1 MSLFARSQQVE
12 IGDPTKLKRALEAAL
27 KVSEIASSA
36 TALPDAVQAVVATA
50 IDLFG
55 AEQSSIM
62 LLDDGGRELV
72 LVASAGQAPTVP
84 LGHRMPCGDS
94 VAGRVVATGQALLL
108 GDVDQEA
115 FINFVPKQRAISSSV
130 VAPLRV
136 NGRAI
141 GVLNLSISDGGTAFT
156 HDDRRLAQMFADQ
169 AAALIHRTKLHEQ
182 AERRSSDLAAL
193 NEANNGLLG
202 TLDIETLLNFILDGA
217 TRLSSEKQGFVCLF
231 DGETGALS
239 RGVFRSLDKA
249 MIRLLTERPET
260 RAAVEE
266 ATLRLIDVGEGESFI
281 AIGLRSPRGTKG
293 LIMVSGSEGLV
304 QERGYVLKAF
314 GQQCSSAI
322 GAGELYALAETKESE
337 LSSIIQS
344 VPNPIVLS
352 DATGKIR
359 SINPAAEQ
367 LFGLT
372 AMFAA
377 GTPVRG
383 SLGSEQLED
392 LILGEGNLLDELQ
405 LGQTTR
411 TYKVHATD
419 VRVPGAP
426 MGRLLVMDDVTPER
440 KMAQTQH
447 DFVAMIGHELRT
459 PLTIVRGF
467 TNLMKRRVDQATREE
482 SLEALDTIE
491 AKAGQLEGL
500 IEDLLYVSKI
510 ESREATLRI
519 EQVNIVELVRRVAN
533 DVLANHSERELSLD
547 MPHDLR
553 WSCDEMKVG
562 LVLRHLIDNAFKYSD
577 NPEPVTIQVAEDDN
591 ELRFDVV
598 DRGIGI
604 VSSDIP
610 NIFERFH
617 QVDGSSTREHGGTGV
632 GLYLCSQLLQVH
644 DGRIWVDSAWGKGS
658 TFSFTIP
665 RGAQRNEL
673 VNMQGRTVKK
683 TA

>member
-1 MSLFARSQQVE
+1 MSLFTRPQAE
-12 IGDPTKLKRALEAAL
+12 IGDPTKLKQALEAAL
-27 KVSEIASSA
+27 KVSEIAASA
-36 TALPDAVQAVVATA
+36 TALPDAVHAVVATA

-55 AEQSSIM
+55 AQKSSIM

-72 LVASAGQAPTVP
+72 LVASAGQAPGVP

-115 FINFVPKQRAISSSV
+115 FINYVPKKKAISSSV

-141 GVLNLSISDGGTAFT
+141 GVLNLSISDSSHTFT
-156 HDDRRLAQMFADQ
+156 QDDRRLAQMFADQ

-193 NEANNGLLG
+193 NDANNGLMG
-202 TLDIETLLNFILDGA
+202 MLDIETLLNYILDGA
-217 TRLSSEKQGFVCLF
+217 TRLASEKEGFVCLF
-231 DGETGALS
+231 DGESGALS
-239 RGVFRSLDKA
+239 RGVFRGLDKTV
-249 MIRLLTERPET
+249 IRVLTERPET
-260 RAAVEE
+260 RAAIEE
-266 ATLRLIDVGEGESFI
+266 TGLRLIDMGDGSHFV
-281 AIGLRSPRGTKG
+281 AIGLRSPRGTRG

-304 QERGYVLKAF
+304 QERGYVLKAY

-322 GAGELYALAETKESE
+322 GAGEMYSVAEHKESE

-344 VPNPIVLS
+344 VPNPLVLS
-352 DATGKIR
+352 DAAGRIR
-359 SINPAAEQ
+359 SINAAAEQ

-372 AMFAA
+372 AMFAS

-383 SLGSEQLED
+383 SLGSDQLED

-405 LGQTTR
+405 IGSAGR

-467 TNLMKRRVDQATREE
+467 TNLLKRRVDQVSREE

-491 AKAGQLEGL
+491 AKAGQLESL

-510 ESREATLRI
+510 ESREAKLRI
-519 EQVNIVELVRRVAN
+519 EQADVVELVRRVAN
-533 DVLANHSERELSLD
+533 DVLTNHSDRELNLD
-547 MPHDLR
+547 MPHNLK

-562 LVLRHLIDNAFKYSD
+562 LVLRHLIDNALKYSD
-577 NPEPVTIQVAEDDN
+577 APEPVTVQVTEDGN
-591 ELRFDVV
+591 ELRFDVI

-610 NIFERFH
+610 HIFERFH

-644 DGRIWVDSAWGKGS
+644 DGRVWVDSTWGKGS
-658 TFSFTIP
+658 TFSFSIP
-665 RGAQRNEL
+665 RGASRHEL
-673 VNMQGRTVKK
+673 VNINGRTVQK